1 SMAAQADVNTY
12 NQGRT
17 YNDTPYYSAYHH
29 YYDHT
34 RDTADNGIDNWG
46 RLTRYHYYRETYY
59 QLEAERQQLVRT
71 YLELKASYDDQVALS
86 SQRLQQYQSGWSDLQ
101 SRFEQLRKTN
111 PVVGGDYRIVE
122 LEGNF

>member
-1 SMAAQADVNTY
+1 M
-12 NQGRT
+12 
-17 YNDTPYYSAYHH
+17 
-29 YYDHT
+29 
-34 RDTADNGIDNWG
+34 G

-101 SRFEQLRKTN
+101 SRLSSSGK
-111 PVVGGDYRIVE
+111 PI
-122 LEGNF
+122 LL